1 MANHSILL
9 MGMSDPEVAL
19 RELAGAGHRVST
31 APGPAQGIESLDNA
45 ELDLVYLQPRSD
57 DRAIEELRQVLAH
70 QPDLA
75 VVLVCATPSTPL
87 TLEAWRNGAADI
99 LFQPLTPEALQQ
111 SLNRASNRTVSRAL
125 AGNEAVQARFRY
137 FDDAGKEQWIA
148 IVPPRFTIGRG
159 SNNDLVLAKMNVS
172 RAQAEVI
179 LQDTDYLLRDL
190 GSKHGTFVNG
200 TRIEQAVLSH
210 GDRIRVGGL
219 QGQVLTF
226 HKGDLLQSLLA
237 GTGSKAD
244 SGISVH
250 GFREMGMLLSTFHAL
265 SSIPLLDD
273 LLNLVVD
280 NAIEVTGAERG
291 FIMLKESDGNLS
303 FRCARNAHKQPLD
316 GSSFQTSRRVPDEV
330 FHTGRRVVINDLDL
344 DSESEDHSS
353 TRRLGVRSISCVPLR
368 YLPFRDSGG
377 LSQLGA
383 IETIGV
389 LYVDSANIG
398 GGLSQGQIEEALDTL
413 ASEAAMAIQHARLYK
428 ESQVKRK
435 LEEELAIARE
445 IQQALL
451 PASGKT
457 LHFMNAC
464 SVNLPCHEVG
474 GDYFDYFDMD
484 QGRLGFAVGD
494 VAGKGMSAALLAAM
508 LQGIFCAQTLLN
520 LPLPSMIANVNCS
533 LARRGTG
540 SRFVTFFFGIL
551 DAEGNCTYTNAGHN
565 PPILIRPD
573 GSMRELTEG
582 GMVLGLFPKAEY
594 EARTVKMEPGDH
606 LVLFTD
612 GLLEARNTTGEEF
625 GEERVR
631 DLLRENAKTPAD
643 VILTRLQEELASFSA
658 NAPQHDDITMMVLGF
673 RETPA

>member
-9 MGMSDPEVAL
+9 MGMSNPEVAM
-19 RELAGAGHRVST
+19 REFAGAGHRVST
-31 APGPAQGIESLDNA
+31 VPGLAQGIESLDNA
-45 ELDLVYLQPRSD
+45 DLDLVYLQPGSD
-57 DRAIEELRQVLAH
+57 ERAIEELRQVLTH
-70 QPDLA
+70 QPNLA
-75 VVLVCATPSTPL
+75 VVLVCAKPSTPL

-111 SLNRASNRTVSRAL
+111 SLNRASSRTPARAL
-125 AGNEAVQARFRY
+125 AGNEVIQARFRY

-330 FHTGRRVVINDLDL
+330 FHTGRRIVINDLDL
-344 DSESEDHSS
+344 NRESEDHSS

-368 YLPFRDSGG
+368 YVPFRDSGG

-451 PASGKT
+451 PPSGKI

-464 SVNLPCHEVG
+464 SVNLPCREVG

-494 VAGKGMSAALLAAM
+494 VAGKGMPAALLAAM

-582 GMVLGLFPKAEY
+582 GMVLGLFPLAEY
-594 EARTVKMEPGDH
+594 EARTVTMEPGDH

-631 DLLRENAKTPAD
+631 DLLRKNAKASSD
-643 VILTRLQEELASFSA
+643 VILGRLQEELASFSA

-673 RETPA
+673 RETVV